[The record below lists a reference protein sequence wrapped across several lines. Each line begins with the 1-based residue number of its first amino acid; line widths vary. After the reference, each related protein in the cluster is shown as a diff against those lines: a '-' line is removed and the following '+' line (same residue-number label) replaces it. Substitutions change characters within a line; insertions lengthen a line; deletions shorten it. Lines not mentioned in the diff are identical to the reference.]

1 MIIIDFFENIDP
13 FGVGKQF
20 MDNFD
25 ENVNIP
31 NHGFVFLVVVIVIV
45 VIGLL
50 LYDRVVVGE
59 VGDVKVFILILGP
72 VISLDRRIDLMEE
85 FMMRVFLV
93 LNVVTHN
100 NDDFKYMFF
109 PNCGE
114 LTK

>member
-31 NHGFVFLVVVIVIV
+31 NHGFVFLIVVIVI
-45 VIGLL
+45 GLL
-50 LYDRVVVGE
+50 MYDGVVVGE

-72 VISLDRRIDLMEE
+72 VISLNRRIDLIEE
-85 FMMRVFLV
+85 FMMRIFLV

-100 NDDFKYMFF
+100 NDDFKYVFL

-114 LTK
+114 FTK